1 MEYVDT
7 GKIKRNDLYD
17 SLGHSDIQFYL
28 FQLLKALDHAHS
40 RGIMHR
46 DVKPGNIMID
56 HAKREVKLIDWGLA
70 EYFHMEKDYNV
81 KVASREYKGPE
92 LLVNIREYDYSLDVF
107 SLGCVMVNMVMKTG
121 TFFRGKDNF
130 DQLRLLS
137 MVLGSEGLQAY
148 ATKYESKLN
157 KLNAE

>member
-1 MEYVDT
+1 
-7 GKIKRNDLYD
+7 
-17 SLGHSDIQFYL
+17 
-28 FQLLKALDHAHS
+28 
-40 RGIMHR
+40 MHR

-56 HAKREVKLIDWGLA
+56 HVKKEVKLIDWGLA
-70 EYFHMEKDYNV
+70 EYFHMDKDYNV

-107 SLGCVMVNMVMKTG
+107 SLGCVMANMILKAG

-148 ATKYESKLN
+148 HTKYGSKLN
-157 KLNAE
+157 DE